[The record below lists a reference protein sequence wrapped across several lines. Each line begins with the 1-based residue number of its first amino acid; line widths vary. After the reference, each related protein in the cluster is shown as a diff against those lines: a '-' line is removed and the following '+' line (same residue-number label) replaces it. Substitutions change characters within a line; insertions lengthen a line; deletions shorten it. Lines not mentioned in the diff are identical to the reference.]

1 MSPKVDPFVQ
11 HFRASAPY
19 IHAHRGRTFV
29 IMFGGEAVA
38 SKDFR
43 TLLYDIALL
52 HSLGVR
58 LVLVAGARPQ
68 IDEALGR
75 RSAQPRF
82 EGDLRV
88 TDDVALQC
96 VKEAVGATRVELEAL
111 LSMGLPNSPM
121 AGARLRVATGN
132 FVMAQ
137 PIGVVDGVDYQH
149 TGKPRRVDAE
159 AIRQRLDDGAIV
171 VLTPIGYSAT
181 GEAFNISSH
190 DVGAAAAVALGADK
204 LIGLIEGQGVVDA
217 EGLPASQLTPHE
229 AERFLRTSG
238 DMSQD
243 LGHDVERHLAAAI
256 EACRGGVPRAHLV
269 ARQNDGS
276 LLRELFTR
284 DGVGTM
290 VTSDT
295 FEGVR
300 TAERGDIGGILALIE
315 PLEERGVLVRR
326 SQEMLENDIDRFTVI
341 ERDGMVVACAAR
353 YAYPDDSIAELACL
367 VVHPDYRTSGR
378 GDQLLQYLERQC
390 EAEGLR
396 GLFVLTTQT
405 AHWFRERGFDSCDL
419 NELPETRRSHYD
431 QGRRSKILL
440 KPFD

>member
-1 MSPKVDPFVQ
+1 MSPQVDPFVH

-38 SKDFR
+38 SKEFR
-43 TLLYDIALL
+43 TLLYDVALL

-75 RSAQPRF
+75 RGEEPRY
-82 EGDLRV
+82 EGGLRV

-96 VKEAVGATRVELEAL
+96 VKEAVGANRVELEAL
-111 LSMGLPNSPM
+111 LSMGLHNSPM

-132 FVMAQ
+132 FVIAQ
-137 PIGVVDGVDYQH
+137 PVGVVDGVDYQH
-149 TGKPRRVDAE
+149 TGKPRRIDAE

-171 VLTPIGYSAT
+171 VLTSIGYSAT

-190 DVGAAAAVALGADK
+190 DVAAATAVALGADK
-204 LIGLIEGQGVVDA
+204 LIGLLEGQGVRDA
-217 EGLPASQLTPHE
+217 EGNIPMQLTPRD
-229 AERFLRTSG
+229 AEQLLRSG
-238 DMSQD
+238 HDFA
-243 LGHDVERHLAAAI
+243 HDVERHLGTAI
-256 EACRGGVPRAHLV
+256 EACQGGVPRAHLV
-269 ARQNDGS
+269 SRQSDGS

-290 VTSDT
+290 VTSEA

-300 TAERGDIGGILALIE
+300 PAERGDIGGLLALIE
-315 PLEERGVLVRR
+315 PLEEQGILVRR
-326 SQEMLENDIDRFTVI
+326 SREMLENDIDRFTVI
-341 ERDGMVVACAAR
+341 ERDGMVVACGAL
-353 YAYPDDSIAELACL
+353 YEYPEEQTAELACL

-378 GDQLLQYLERQC
+378 GDQLLHYLEREC
-390 EAEGLR
+390 SAHGLR
-396 GLFVLTTQT
+396 QLFVLTTQT
-405 AHWFRERGFDSCDL
+405 SHWFRERGFEGCDL
-419 NELPETRRSHYD
+419 DDVPGARRSHYD

-440 KPFD
+440 KQLD

>member
-1 MSPKVDPFVQ
+1 
-11 HFRASAPY
+11 
-19 IHAHRGRTFV
+19 
-29 IMFGGEAVA
+29 MFGGEAVA
-38 SKDFR
+38 SKDLR
-43 TLLYDIALL
+43 TLLYDVALL

-58 LVLVAGARPQ
+58 VVLVAGARPQ
-68 IDEALGR
+68 IDEALAR
-75 RSAQPRF
+75 RGLEPRF
-82 EGDLRV
+82 EGGLRV
-88 TDDVALQC
+88 TDEVALEC

-137 PIGVVDGVDYQH
+137 PVGVVDGVDYQY
-149 TGKPRRVDAE
+149 TGKPRRIDAD

-190 DVGAAAAVALGADK
+190 DVAAAAATAIGADK
-204 LIGLIEGQGVVDA
+204 LIGLLEGEGVLDA
-217 EGLPASQLTPHE
+217 EGLPPSQLSPHE
-229 AERFLRTSG
+229 AEQVLRSG
-238 DMSQD
+238 RD
-243 LGHDVERHLAAAI
+243 LGHDVERHLAASI
-256 EACRGGVPRAHLV
+256 QACRGGVPRAHLV
-269 ARQNDGS
+269 ARQSDGS

-290 VTSDT
+290 VTSET

-300 TAERGDIGGILALIE
+300 PAAQNDVGGILELIE
-315 PLEERGVLVRR
+315 PLEAQGTLVRR
-326 SQEMLENDIDRFTVI
+326 SQEMLENDFDRFTVI
-341 ERDGMVVACAAR
+341 ERDGMVVACAAL

-367 VVHPDYRTSGR
+367 VVHPEYRTSGR
-378 GDQLLQYLERQC
+378 GDQLLHYLERQC
-390 EAEGLR
+390 AAQRLR

-405 AHWFRERGFDSCDL
+405 SHWFRERGFENCELGD
-419 NELPETRRSHYD
+419 LPEARRSAYD

-440 KPFD
+440 KPLG

>member
-1 MSPKVDPFVQ
+1 
-11 HFRASAPY
+11 
-19 IHAHRGRTFV
+19 
-29 IMFGGEAVA
+29 MFGGEAVA

-43 TLLYDIALL
+43 TLLYDVALL

-58 LVLVAGARPQ
+58 VVLVAGARPQ
-68 IDEALGR
+68 IDEALAR
-75 RSAQPRF
+75 RGARPRF
-82 EGDLRV
+82 GGDLRV

-137 PIGVVDGVDYQH
+137 PVGVVDGVDYQH
-149 TGKPRRVDAE
+149 TGKPRRVDAD

-171 VLTPIGYSAT
+171 VVTPIGYSAT

-190 DVGAAAAVALGADK
+190 DVAAATATALGADK
-204 LIGLIEGQGVVDA
+204 LICLLEGEGVLDA
-217 EGLPASQLTPHE
+217 EGLPPSQLTPHE
-229 AERFLRTSG
+229 AERVLRSG
-238 DMSQD
+238 RD

-269 ARQNDGS
+269 SRQSEGS

-290 VTSDT
+290 VTSET

-300 TAERGDIGGILALIE
+300 PAARGDIGGILALIE
-315 PLEERGVLVRR
+315 PLEEQGILVRR

-341 ERDGMVVACAAR
+341 ERDGMVVACAAL
-353 YAYPDDSIAELACL
+353 YAYPDETIAELACL

-378 GDQLLQYLERQC
+378 GDQLLHYLERQC
-390 EAEGLR
+390 HAQGLR

-405 AHWFRERGFDSCDL
+405 SHWFRERGFDNCDV
-419 NELPETRRSHYD
+419 NDLPETRRSIYD
-431 QGRRSKILL
+431 QGRRSKVLL
-440 KPFD
+440 KPLD

>member
-1 MSPKVDPFVQ
+1 
-11 HFRASAPY
+11 
-19 IHAHRGRTFV
+19 
-29 IMFGGEAVA
+29 MFGGEAVA
-38 SKDFR
+38 SKGLR
-43 TLLYDIALL
+43 TLLYDVALL

-58 LVLVAGARPQ
+58 IVLVAGARPQ
-68 IDEALGR
+68 IDEALAR
-75 RSAQPRF
+75 RGVHARF

-149 TGKPRRVDAE
+149 TGKPRRVDAD

-190 DVGAAAAVALGADK
+190 DVAATAATALGADK
-204 LIGLIEGQGVVDA
+204 LIGLLEEEGVLDA
-217 EGLPASQLTPHE
+217 EGLPPSQLTPHE
-229 AERFLRTSG
+229 AERILRSG
-238 DMSQD
+238 RD

-256 EACRGGVPRAHLV
+256 EACQGGVPRAHLV
-269 ARQNDGS
+269 ARQSEGS

-290 VTSDT
+290 VTSET
-295 FEGVR
+295 FEGIR
-300 TAERGDIGGILALIE
+300 TAAQGDIGGILALIE
-315 PLEERGVLVRR
+315 PLEEQGILVRR
-326 SQEMLENDIDRFTVI
+326 SHEMLENDIDRFTVI
-341 ERDGMVVACAAR
+341 ERDGMVVACAAL
-353 YAYPDDSIAELACL
+353 YAYTDDSIAELACL
-367 VVHPDYRTSGR
+367 VVHPEYRTSGR
-378 GDQLLQYLERQC
+378 GDQLLHYLERQC
-390 EAEGLR
+390 IAQGLR
-396 GLFVLTTQT
+396 RLFVLTTQT
-405 AHWFRERGFDSCDL
+405 SHWFRERGFENCDVGD
-419 NELPETRRSHYD
+419 LPEARRSVYD

>member
-1 MSPKVDPFVQ
+1 
-11 HFRASAPY
+11 
-19 IHAHRGRTFV
+19 
-29 IMFGGEAVA
+29 MFGGEAVA
-38 SKDFR
+38 SKEFR
-43 TLLYDIALL
+43 TLLYDVALL

-58 LVLVAGARPQ
+58 VVLVAGARPQ
-68 IDEALGR
+68 IDEALVR
-75 RSAQPRF
+75 RGAKPRF

-137 PIGVVDGVDYQH
+137 PVGVVDGVDYQH
-149 TGKPRRVDAE
+149 TGKPRRVDAD
-159 AIRQRLDDGAIV
+159 AIRQRLDDDAIV

-190 DVGAAAAVALGADK
+190 DVAAATATALGADK
-204 LIGLIEGQGVVDA
+204 LIGLLEGEGVLDA
-217 EGLPASQLTPHE
+217 EGLPPSQLTPHE
-229 AERFLRTSG
+229 AEQILRSG
-238 DMSQD
+238 RDF
-243 LGHDVERHLAAAI
+243 GHHVERHLAAAI
-256 EACRGGVPRAHLV
+256 QACQGGVPRAHLV
-269 ARQNDGS
+269 VRQSDGS

-290 VTSDT
+290 VTSEA

-300 TAERGDIGGILALIE
+300 AAAQGDVGGILTLIE
-315 PLEERGVLVRR
+315 PLEEQGILVRR
-326 SQEMLENDIDRFTVI
+326 SQAMLENDFDRLTVI
-341 ERDGMVVACAAR
+341 ERDGMVVACAAL
-353 YAYPDDSIAELACL
+353 YAYPDDAIAELACL
-367 VVHPDYRTSGR
+367 VVHPDYRASGR

-390 EAEGLR
+390 DAQGLR
-396 GLFVLTTQT
+396 RLFVLTTQT
-405 AHWFRERGFDSCDL
+405 SHWFRERGFENCELSD
-419 NELPETRRSHYD
+419 LPETRRPAHD

-440 KPFD
+440 KRLG

>member
-1 MSPKVDPFVQ
+1 LA
-11 HFRASAPY
+11 R
-19 IHAHRGRTFV
+19 RG
-29 IMFGGEAVA
+29 AV
-38 SKDFR
+38 
-43 TLLYDIALL
+43 
-52 HSLGVR
+52 
-58 LVLVAGARPQ
+58 
-68 IDEALGR
+68 
-75 RSAQPRF
+75 PRF

-137 PIGVVDGVDYQH
+137 PVGVVNGVDYQY

-190 DVGAAAAVALGADK
+190 DVAAATATALGADK
-204 LIGLIEGQGVVDA
+204 LIGLLEGEGVLDA
-217 EGLPASQLTPHE
+217 EGLPPSQLTPHE
-229 AERFLRTSG
+229 AEQILRSG
-238 DMSQD
+238 RD
-243 LGHDVERHLAAAI
+243 LGHHVERHLAAAI
-256 EACRGGVPRAHLV
+256 QACRGGVPRAHLV
-269 ARQNDGS
+269 ARQSDGA

-290 VTSDT
+290 VTSEA

-300 TAERGDIGGILALIE
+300 AAAQGDIGGILALIE
-315 PLEERGVLVRR
+315 PLEEQGTLVRR
-326 SQEMLENDIDRFTVI
+326 SQEMLENDFDHFTVI
-341 ERDGMVVACAAR
+341 ERDGMVVACAAL
-353 YAYPDDSIAELACL
+353 YAYPDDAIGELACL

-390 EAEGLR
+390 DAQGLR
-396 GLFVLTTQT
+396 RLFVLTTQT
-405 AHWFRERGFDSCDL
+405 SHWFRERGFDNCEL
-419 NELPETRRSHYD
+419 NDLPETRRPAYD
-431 QGRRSKILL
+431 QSRRSKILL
-440 KPFD
+440 KLLG

>member
-1 MSPKVDPFVQ
+1 
-11 HFRASAPY
+11 
-19 IHAHRGRTFV
+19 
-29 IMFGGEAVA
+29 MFGGEAVA
-38 SKDFR
+38 SKDLR
-43 TLLYDIALL
+43 TLLYDVALL
-52 HSLGVR
+52 HSLGIRV
-58 LVLVAGARPQ
+58 VLIAGARPQ
-68 IDEALGR
+68 IDEALAR
-75 RSAQPRF
+75 RGEEPRF
-82 EGDLRV
+82 EGGLRV

-96 VKEAVGATRVELEAL
+96 MKEAVGATRVELEAL

-137 PIGVVDGVDYQH
+137 PVGVVDGVDYQH
-149 TGKPRRVDAE
+149 TGKPRRVDAD

-190 DVGAAAAVALGADK
+190 DVAAATATALRADK
-204 LIGLIEGQGVVDA
+204 LIGLLEGEGILDA
-217 EGLPASQLTPHE
+217 EGLAPSQLTPHE
-229 AERFLRTSG
+229 AERILRSG
-238 DMSQD
+238 RD
-243 LGHDVERHLAAAI
+243 LGHDVERHLAAAV

-269 ARQNDGS
+269 SRRSDGS

-290 VTSDT
+290 VTSET

-300 TAERGDIGGILALIE
+300 PAAQGDIGGILALIE
-315 PLEERGVLVRR
+315 PLEEQGILVRR

-353 YAYPDDSIAELACL
+353 YAYPDDAIAELACL

-378 GDQLLQYLERQC
+378 GDQLLHYLERQC

-396 GLFVLTTQT
+396 RLFVLTTQT
-405 AHWFRERGFDSCDL
+405 SHWFRERGFDNCELTD
-419 NELPETRRSHYD
+419 LPETRRSVYD
-431 QGRRSKILL
+431 QGRRSKVLL
-440 KPFD
+440 KPLD

>member
-43 TLLYDIALL
+43 TLLYDVALL

-58 LVLVAGARPQ
+58 IVLVAGARPQ
-68 IDEALGR
+68 IDEALAR
-75 RSAQPRF
+75 RGEQSRF

-88 TDDVALQC
+88 TDEVALQC

-121 AGARLRVATGN
+121 SGARLRVATGN

-137 PIGVVDGVDYQH
+137 PVGVLDGVDYQY

-171 VLTPIGYSAT
+171 VLTPIGYSST

-190 DVGAAAAVALGADK
+190 DVAAAAAIALGADK
-204 LIGLIEGQGVVDA
+204 LIGLLEGQGVLDA
-217 EGLPASQLTPHE
+217 EGLNPSQLSPHE
-229 AERFLRTSG
+229 AERYLHSG
-238 DMSQD
+238 RD
-243 LGHDVERHLAAAI
+243 LGHDVERHLAAAV
-256 EACRGGVPRAHLV
+256 EACQGGVPRAQLV
-269 ARQNDGS
+269 ARQSDGA

-290 VTSDT
+290 VTSEA

-300 TAERGDIGGILALIE
+300 SAEQSDIGGILALIT
-315 PLEERGVLVRR
+315 PLEEQGILVRR
-326 SQEMLENDIDRFTVI
+326 PQEMLENDIDGFTVI
-341 ERDGMVVACAAR
+341 ERDGMLVACAAL
-353 YAYPDDSIAELACL
+353 YAYPDESIAELACL
-367 VVHPDYRTSGR
+367 VVHPDFRTSGR
-378 GDQLLQYLERQC
+378 GGQLLQYLERQC
-390 EAEGLR
+390 EAQGLR
-396 GLFVLTTQT
+396 SLFVLTTQT
-405 AHWFRERGFDSCDL
+405 SHWFREHGFDNCEL
-419 NELPETRRSHYD
+419 NELPQSRRSHYD

-440 KPFD
+440 KPLD